1 MRLEN
6 RSKNLVQKIMIISLS
21 YLVLQMKE
29 DQVSIP
35 VILIKERYGQKMRKE
50 TFSLFMLMGILLK
63 KCQFLSIWIKWWM
76 EQKIKNLNLL
86 ECLMENLWKMNANF
100 YLLQSRWL
108 IQDFFML
115 EMMELDVNFL
125 MKSKLYTCLGL
136 SINKNKIKI

>member
-29 DQVSIP
+29 DQVSIHA
-35 VILIKERYGQKMRKE
+35 ILIKERYGLKMRKE

-76 EQKIKNLNLL
+76 E
-86 ECLMENLWKMNANF
+86 
-100 YLLQSRWL
+100 
-108 IQDFFML
+108 
-115 EMMELDVNFL
+115 
-125 MKSKLYTCLGL
+125 
-136 SINKNKIKI
+136 